1 MILLHSSSNAAISIG
16 SKVLPANLP
25 AGTNAFVYG
34 GWVPAITYTI
44 VAVGVILVTRGKLS
58 YGRSDSRAA
67 RRESKEFPVGARS
80 QSGVPA
86 SLNDEGHIE

>member
-16 SKVLPANLP
+16 SKVLPTGLA
-25 AGTNAFVYG
+25 AGTNALVYG

-58 YGRSDSRAA
+58 YGRNDALAA
-67 RRESKEFPVGARS
+67 RTPQAESMPG
-80 QSGVPA
+80 
-86 SLNDEGHIE
+86 